1 MEGVLIVN
9 QHIEEV
15 NKTINA
21 LKGLGRVE
29 IFEQF
34 REKRPSTAN
43 LLEANRAA
51 ATFNSCLP

>member
-15 NKTINA
+15 NKTIEA

-29 IFEQF
+29 RVEQF
-34 REKRPSTAN
+34 REKN
-43 LLEANRAA
+43 LQPPI
-51 ATFNSCLP
+51 S